1 MLGKLLISALLF
13 LYMYIRAAQCGT
25 LVDRAIKSLSA
36 RQKVSLLEQ
45 NGAQFVII
53 AVYTRKGFFS
63 FYFFKTQIFQT
74 SNLGLNYNI
83 LGGSHRR

>member
-1 MLGKLLISALLF
+1 MLGKLLISALFF
-13 LYMYIRAAQCGT
+13 LYMYIRAQDGT
-25 LVDRAIKSLSA
+25 LLNRATKSLKA

-45 NGAQFVII
+45 NGAEFVII
-53 AVYTRKGFFS
+53 AIWHSEGFFS